1 MPDVLNKDIVLKDLD
16 GTQLWPLAHRDSGGY
31 IIEETY
37 LKNYIMKD
45 GVKYPIDPNS
55 LMFLNTSSSN
65 PVIQT
70 LGGDEVNIV
79 DSVEYGLSDSP
90 TTEPTTWYTEIPSTI
105 PEGSYLWTKTSYSN
119 GAVSYSISYQGKD
132 GAPGQSTY
140 IRYIEATADNIIKDR
155 STNTLTP
162 PTVTFSFK
170 IVAGNSDPAPYSGYY
185 EIKSSQDGSA
195 YTGSTSGTGTST
207 SAYRPDSADRFVR
220 CYLYNNSTDR
230 TLLDVKT
237 VAILSDGLN
246 GAAGITIDHIEEY
259 YTLTQDTTPVPEPES
274 SE

>member
-90 TTEPTTWYTEIPSTI
+90 TTEPTT
-105 PEGSYLWTKTSYSN
+105 
-119 GAVSYSISYQGKD
+119 
-132 GAPGQSTY
+132 
-140 IRYIEATADNIIKDR
+140 
-155 STNTLTP
+155 
-162 PTVTFSFK
+162 
-170 IVAGNSDPAPYSGYY
+170 
-185 EIKSSQDGSA
+185 
-195 YTGSTSGTGTST
+195 
-207 SAYRPDSADRFVR
+207 
-220 CYLYNNSTDR
+220 
-230 TLLDVKT
+230 
-237 VAILSDGLN
+237 
-246 GAAGITIDHIEEY
+246 
-259 YTLTQDTTPVPEPES
+259 
-274 SE
+274 